1 MTTDTV
7 ESGKTKRL
15 TAGGA
20 LIDLAIVFAA
30 TAGAYFLENGLRDA
44 GVIRLPEATN
54 GLLGVAASV
63 IAALT
68 LVVIRRQPLSD
79 LGFRR
84 LRRLWTLPIWAFG
97 MLAAFLVVQNGSI
110 LVLRNYIDIPSP
122 ELSRYDFLYQNAP
135 ALLFMLA
142 IVWMTASLPEEL
154 VYRGF
159 VFDRLSRIFG
169 FGPLGTVPVILLSA
183 AFFGAVHFHAGV
195 GGMLITG
202 TMGFVWGVMY
212 ALTGRNLWPLILG
225 HYFTD
230 AFGVISLFLVKGST
244 IGAG

>member
-1 MTTDTV
+1 MTSMSDQ
-7 ESGKTKRL
+7 ERL
-15 TAGGA
+15 KIGAGAA
-20 LIDLAIVFAA
+20 LLDLAIVFAA
-30 TAGAYFLENGLRDA
+30 TAGAYFLETGLRDA

-54 GLLGVAASV
+54 GLLGVGVSV
-63 IAALT
+63 VAALV
-68 LVVIRRQPLSD
+68 LVAIRRQPISD

-84 LRRLWTLPIWAFG
+84 PRRFWTLPIWAFG
-97 MLAAFLVVQNGSI
+97 MLAMFLIVQNGSI
-110 LVLRNYIDIPSP
+110 VILRNYIDIPSP
-122 ELSRYDFLYQNAP
+122 ELSRYDFLYQNSP

-142 IVWMTASLPEEL
+142 IVWVTASLPEEL

-169 FGPLGTVPVILLSA
+169 FGPIGTIPVVLLSA

-202 TMGFVWGVMY
+202 TMGLVWGVMY